1 MNSLSKNLAKPQA
14 HIGDI
19 VDGLCFSGDGAFID
33 DGKLY
38 LNCIFDD
45 VDWSERL
52 VSNVQF
58 VNCKFGAAKFV
69 DCVFDAC
76 LFENV
81 FFEDVVLF
89 ARCRLNDC
97 SFVNVAGKNYR
108 FDSSVLI
115 SNVCNGVKANLIEI
129 NGTQLSMNVWNYI
142 ESNEF
147 SFRNCELCDHVFSGM
162 GCNSLLFS
170 ESYIERVFIGDSSI
184 SQCFLLGG
192 GGQMLRFLKS
202 NVHAFNVDRVN
213 LTQFALVDCL
223 MDALVVNHA
232 QLPLMQMQGC
242 QLQQWQLRS
251 CIATGILID
260 DVFFA
265 SWEMMLL
272 ELNGGLLNK
281 ISIEMLDANDV
292 VWNKINAK
300 DVGLSD
306 VNCKNF
312 VVKNSDFS
320 GLSKQKWRGVDFRK
334 VIFSEKLTDDER
346 QWWVRFERG
355 ASIFSS

>member
-14 HIGDI
+14 HISDI
-19 VDGLCFSGDGAFID
+19 VDGLSFSGDGAFID

-38 LNCIFDD
+38 LNCVFED
-45 VDWSERL
+45 VDWGDRL

-58 VNCKFGAAKFV
+58 VNCKFGVAKFV
-69 DCVFDAC
+69 GCVFDAC

-81 FFEDVVLF
+81 FFEDAVF
-89 ARCRLNDC
+89 ARCRLSDC
-97 SFVNVAGKNYR
+97 SFVDVAGRNFR
-108 FDSSVLI
+108 FDLSVLV
-115 SNVCNGVKANLIEI
+115 SNVWNGVKANVIEI
-129 NGTQLSMNVWNYI
+129 NRAQLSMNVWNYI
-142 ESNEF
+142 ESSELTF
-147 SFRNCELCDHVFSGM
+147 QNCELCDHVFSSM
-162 GCNSLLFS
+162 VCNSLLFS
-170 ESYIERVFIGDSSI
+170 ESDIERVFIGDSSI
-184 SQCFLLGG
+184 SQCSLQGG

-202 NVHAFNVDRVN
+202 NVHAFVVDRVN

-223 MDALVVNHA
+223 MNALVVTHA

-242 QLQQWQLRS
+242 QLQQWQLRN
-251 CIATGILID
+251 CIATSILID

-272 ELNGGLLNK
+272 ELHGGLLNK

-292 VWNKINAK
+292 VWDKINVK
-300 DVGLSD
+300 DVGLND
-306 VNCKNF
+306 VSCRSF

-346 QWWVRFERG
+346 QWWDRFECG